1 MTSISI
7 NSPTHQLP
15 TIPLLQQTRR
25 HFDRERPIRIWPFA
39 MDSLPE
45 KNEAE
50 NEATVEGAQSQ
61 ESPKISDSTQ
71 PPVTQQPTVAKT
83 KKQKQST
90 AGRHTK
96 EQQVKK
102 GDGQPV
108 GCIPLPYFGI
118 KHYLHNF
125 YGVPETSREAKMWRQ
140 FELVNFI
147 LIF

>member
-1 MTSISI
+1 
-7 NSPTHQLP
+7 
-15 TIPLLQQTRR
+15 
-25 HFDRERPIRIWPFA
+25 

-45 KNEAE
+45 KNESE
-50 NEATVEGAQSQ
+50 NETTVEGAQLQ
-61 ESPKISDSTQ
+61 EVPKSSDSL
-71 PPVTQQPTVAKT
+71 VTQQPTVAKS
-83 KKQKQST
+83 KKQKQAT
-90 AGRHTK
+90 TGRHTK

-140 FELVNFI
+140 FELVYFI
-147 LIF
+147 VYFFQ

>member
-1 MTSISI
+1 
-7 NSPTHQLP
+7 
-15 TIPLLQQTRR
+15 
-25 HFDRERPIRIWPFA
+25 

-61 ESPKISDSTQ
+61 ESPKNSDSTQ